1 MNQLNEKILNIINV
15 RINDVIDWL
24 QSCNSLEEKYEL
36 TRDTINYI
44 EGLLSMREDGEN
56 KEAESDDDHHNR
68 IIDEA
73 ISALNKVKMEYP
85 KTIISLESSDHSTW
99 CNLGNAKD
107 IYAGLENEI
116 IIDAE

>member
-1 MNQLNEKILNIINV
+1 MSQLNEKILNMINW

-24 QSCNSLEEKYEL
+24 QSCNSSEEKYEL
-36 TRDTINYI
+36 TRDTINYL
-44 EGLLSMREDGEN
+44 EGLLSIREDGEN
-56 KEAESDDDHHNR
+56 EKTESDDDHHNR

-85 KTIISLESSDHSTW
+85 NTQIALDVSDTEKW
-99 CNLGNAKD
+99 CYLGKAN
-107 IYAGLENEI
+107 IYAGSENEI